1 MKPELKGYTIE
12 ESLHVGASTA
22 IYRGTRQ
29 DGLPVIIKI
38 LGAVHPSLE
47 DISQLKNEY
56 EIAQIL
62 DIEGIVKPLDLL
74 NYGHG
79 LALILEDIGGES
91 LKKYVE
97 DGYLEIR
104 EFLEIAIQLAT
115 ALGEIHDRRIIHKD
129 VKLEN
134 IIINPQNKQV
144 KIADFSI
151 ASRLEEEKTSYI
163 NPNQME
169 GTLAYMSPEQ
179 TGRMNRSIDY
189 RSDYYSLGVSFY
201 EILTG
206 RLPFIAEDPLELVH
220 SHIAKNPPSLR
231 AINPEIPA
239 AIEAIVIKLMAK
251 TAEERYQSAVGLKL
265 DLETCYQK
273 WLSGVS
279 LEGLIPGMGDR
290 AGLMLIPQQL
300 YGRQK
305 EVALLMATFNRV
317 SNGASEIMLVSG
329 YSGIGKT
336 SLVNEVHKPIVKSR
350 GYFIAGKFDQY
361 KRNIPYSALIQAFG
375 ELIQQLLSE
384 SEAAIHN
391 WQEKIAAVVGENGRV
406 ITDVIPEVEFIIGP
420 QPEIPQLGPTES
432 QNRFN
437 RVFQKFVGVFTAPEH
452 PLVVF
457 LDDLQWADTA
467 SLKLIQLL
475 VTDIES
481 KYLLL
486 IGAYRDNEVSPTHP
500 LIQTLGKIQDQGG
513 TVENVLL
520 GPLQL
525 EHAQELIADTVPPS
539 NHNQNSGWSEKIAAF
554 AELLFNK
561 TQGNPFFLT
570 QLLKTLYQEKLVQY
584 DFQAGEW
591 QWDISEIQ
599 AVGIT
604 DYNVVELIAR
614 NMQKLAAATQEV
626 LKLGACLGNQF
637 NLETLAVVHQKSPS
651 VTAGDLWEALQAG
664 LILPLSNAYKI
675 PMLVGEYEA
684 NRQLSDNSRTIAYRF
699 LHDRVQQA
707 AYTLIPEAAKQTTHL
722 HIGQLLLENTN
733 PDEREENIFAL
744 VNQLNYGIDIITEP
758 EEKTQLAQLNLIAG
772 KKAKAA
778 AAHEA
783 AVRYLNV
790 GLTLLSPDSWDND
803 YHLTLALYTE
813 AAEAYYCNANF
824 EGAQQQ
830 AEVILEKATS
840 ELDRVKVYEL
850 KMEMFTAQHQILAAI
865 DTGMQAL
872 SILGVS
878 LDNDSSAIN
887 PKLKLPS
894 LDELEN
900 WPEMTDPHK
909 LATMRVLLS
918 LFPPVLQAKPEM
930 LLPVTLAQIN
940 LSLQYGNSSVTA
952 LSYAFYGMLL
962 CGPIGDIELGY
973 HSAQIAI
980 KLLDIFNAN
989 NLKAPVFNM
998 IYAFITPW
1006 KSHIKENLQ
1015 PLQEGMQSGL
1025 ESGDLVYASYCI
1037 LNYCTYLFVV
1047 ENRLDGAIEKQKP
1060 YISLL
1065 LQLKN
1070 DLSTYTTKIWMQ
1082 ANLNL
1087 QGVTEHH
1094 TDLIGEIFDEKVIA
1108 PKLQEANDG
1117 WSLFSLYL
1125 AKGILCCIFKD
1136 HAAAVANTFKSRE
1149 YVASVGGFMH
1159 AATQKFYHSL
1169 AMLAQY
1175 NAATPSQQE
1184 EYLELV
1190 AANQEQMKIWA
1201 HHAPMNFQ
1209 HQYDLVEA
1217 EKARI
1222 LGEITAAIALYDKA
1236 IAGAHDNGYIHYE
1249 ALANEKAGEFYRAWG
1264 REKIAKIYIT
1274 DAYYCYAK
1282 WGATAKVQ
1290 DLEAE
1295 YPYLITL
1302 ATPTATPNLD
1312 IHKTTHTTTGSATV
1326 LDLATA
1332 LKAGQAISGEIE
1344 LDKLLAKLM
1353 QILIEN
1359 AGAQSGCL
1367 LLTDK
1372 DSLGLAAVGAID
1384 KTPTIYLPL
1393 LTLDTSSNLPA
1404 TVINY
1409 VRRTRTPLVLNH
1421 ASNEGMFAEDP
1432 YIQSQQ
1438 VKSLLCT
1445 PIVKGGKLVGILYLE
1460 NNLTVGAF
1468 TPDRLELLRLLSSQA
1483 AISLELARSV
1493 SEVQSTLAYLKAIIN
1508 NIADGLVVTDAA
1520 GNITQHN
1527 PALVKMFGLS
1537 FPTITG
1543 GKCSEVVSPQIGE
1556 LLYQTSQ
1563 HPQEVL
1569 SAEVELAQGRIG
1581 AAVATAIMPEAGEGT
1596 LGSVTI
1602 IRDIT
1607 AEKEIDRMKT
1617 DFISTVSHELRTPL
1631 TSVVGFAKI
1640 IHKKLTDKV
1649 MPALSEDDK
1658 KTHKALEQVRDN
1670 IQIIISEGERLTA
1683 LINDVLDIAK
1693 MEAGKIEWHFQPMA
1707 VGELIDRAAA
1717 ATSSIRDAAGLQLS
1731 LDVAPNLPEVEA
1743 DKDRLLQVLINLI
1756 SNAVKF
1762 TPAGSIT
1769 LKAFHTNREI
1779 IFSVIDTGVGIAPAD
1794 QEKVFEKFKQVG
1806 DTMTD
1811 KPKGTGLG
1819 LPICKQIVEHHGGR
1833 IWVESEPGK
1842 GSNFSFAIPLK
1853 GVANG
1858 GTVTFNL
1865 DTLVRQLKQSIPP
1878 EPEAT
1883 ATTNA
1888 KTILVVDDEAHIRS
1902 LLRQELESQ
1911 GYAVQEAANGMDAI
1925 TLVKR
1930 EKPDLIILD
1939 VMMPAINGFDVAAV
1953 LKNDP
1958 TTMDIP
1964 IIILSIVEDQ
1974 TRSYRL
1980 GIDRYLTKPI
1990 HTEKLLSD
1998 IESLLSQGSSK
2009 KKVLVMDEDVDAVK
2023 ALVEV
2028 LEAKGYVVV
2037 EATDGP
2043 ECIQK
2048 AIELKPD
2055 LIVLDSVLS
2064 RQYDIIKTLR
2074 FEKGLEN
2081 VFFVLLS

>member
-1 MKPELKGYTIE
+1 MKPELKGYTIKE
-12 ESLHVGASTA
+12 TLHVGASTA
-22 IYRGTRQ
+22 IYRGQRQ
-29 DGLPVIIKI
+29 DGLPVIIKL
-38 LGAVHPSLE
+38 LGAVYPSLE
-47 DISQLKNEY
+47 DISQLRNEY
-56 EIAQIL
+56 EIGKSL
-62 DIEGIVKPLDLL
+62 ELEGIVKPLELL

-79 LALILEDIGGES
+79 LALILEDVGGES
-91 LKKYVE
+91 LKKYVQE
-97 DGYLEIR
+97 HDVGIG

-115 ALGEIHDRRIIHKD
+115 ALGKIHELRIIHKD
-129 VKLEN
+129 IKPEN
-134 IIINPQNKQV
+134 IIINPQSRQL

-151 ASRLEEEKTSYI
+151 ASRLEEEKSSYT

-169 GTLAYMSPEQ
+169 GTISYMSPEQ

-206 RLPFIAEDPLELVH
+206 RLPFISEDPLELVH
-220 SHIAKNPPSLR
+220 SHIAKKPPSLR
-231 AINPEIPA
+231 EINPEIPA
-239 AIEAIVIKLMAK
+239 AIEAIVMKLMAK
-251 TAEERYQSAVGLKL
+251 TAEERYQSALGVKL

-290 AGLMLIPQQL
+290 AGQLLIPQQL
-300 YGRQK
+300 YGRQP
-305 EVALLMATFNRV
+305 EVAQLMATFNRV
-317 SNGASEIMLVSG
+317 SKGASEIMLVSG

-375 ELIQQLLSE
+375 ELIQQLLAE
-384 SEAAIHN
+384 SEASIQN
-391 WQEKIAAVVGENGRV
+391 WREKIAAVVGENGRV

-420 QPEIPQLGPTES
+420 PPEIPQLGPTES

-437 RVFQKFVGVFTAPEH
+437 RVFQKFVGVFTAQEH

-467 SLKLIQLL
+467 SLKLIELL

-500 LIQTLGKIQDQGG
+500 LIQTIGQIQDQGEI
-513 TVENVLL
+513 VETVLL

-525 EHAQELIADTVPPS
+525 EHAQELIADTLPAS
-539 NHNQNSGWSEKIAAF
+539 HHNQNSGWPEKIAAF

-614 NMQKLAAATQEV
+614 NMQKMGEATQEV
-626 LKLGACLGNQF
+626 LQLGACLGNQF
-637 NLETLAVVHQKSPS
+637 NLETLAIVHQKSPS
-651 VTAGDLWEALQAG
+651 ATAADLWEALQAG

-675 PMLVGEYEA
+675 PMLLREYETT
-684 NRQLSDNSRTIAYRF
+684 RQLTDNSRTIAYRF

-707 AYTLIPEAAKQTTHL
+707 AYSLIPEAAKQTTHL
-722 HIGQLLLENTN
+722 HIGQLLLQNTN

-790 GLTLLSPDSWDND
+790 GLALLSPDSWVTD
-803 YHLTLALYTE
+803 YNLTLTLYTE
-813 AAEAYYCNANF
+813 AAEAEYCNANF

-830 AEVILEKATS
+830 AEVILAKATS
-840 ELDRVKVYEL
+840 DLDRVKVYEL
-850 KMEMFTAQHQILAAI
+850 KMEMFTSGQQNLAAI

-872 SILGVS
+872 QMLGVS
-878 LDNDSSAIN
+878 LH
-887 PKLKLPS
+887 PGMQLQKLPS
-894 LDELEN
+894 LDELDN
-900 WPEMTDPHK
+900 CPEMTDPHK
-909 LATMRVLLS
+909 LATMRVLMNLLS
-918 LFPPVLQAKPEM
+918 PVMMAKPEM
-930 LLPVTLAQIN
+930 LLQVILTQVN
-940 LSLQYGNSSVTA
+940 LCLESGHSAIAA
-952 LSYAFYGMLL
+952 LSYSWYGMLL
-962 CGPIGDIELGY
+962 CGSLGQIELGY
-973 HSAQIAI
+973 HAGQLSL
-980 KLLDIFNAN
+980 KLLDKFNATS
-989 NLKAPVFNM
+989 LKCRSYNM

-1015 PLQEGMQSGL
+1015 PLQEGIHSGL
-1025 ESGDLVYASYCI
+1025 ETGDLIYASYSI
-1037 LNYCTYLFVV
+1037 VNYCTYLFLL
-1047 ENRLDGAIEKQKP
+1047 ENRLETTLQKQKS
-1060 YISLL
+1060 YINLL

-1070 DLSTYTTKIWMQ
+1070 NLSNATNKIWMQ

-1087 QGVTEHH
+1087 QGVNHH
-1094 TDLIGEIFDEKVIA
+1094 QTDLIGDMFDETAIL
-1108 PKLQEANDG
+1108 PKLHAANDG

-1125 AKGILCCIFKD
+1125 AKSILCCTFKD
-1136 HAAAVANTFKSRE
+1136 VAGAITNISKSRE
-1149 YVASVGGFMH
+1149 YVASVGGFPH

-1169 AMLAQY
+1169 AMLAHY
-1175 NAATPSQQE
+1175 HSVTPSEQE
-1184 EYLELV
+1184 QYLQLV
-1190 AANQEQMKIWA
+1190 ATNQEQMKIWA
-1201 HHAPMNFQ
+1201 THAPMNFQ
-1209 HQYDLVEA
+1209 HMYDLVEA
-1217 EKARI
+1217 EKGRV
-1222 LGEITAAIALYDKA
+1222 LGEITAAMELYDKA
-1236 IAGAHDNGYIHYE
+1236 IAGAYENGYIHYE
-1249 ALANEKAGEFYRAWG
+1249 ALANEKAGEFYLAWG
-1264 REKIAKIYIT
+1264 REKIAKTYIT

-1282 WGATAKVQ
+1282 WGAAAKVQ

-1295 YPYLITL
+1295 YPYLI
-1302 ATPTATPNLD
+1302 AIASPTVTPNID
-1312 IHKTTHTTTGSATV
+1312 IHKTTHTTAGTATV

-1332 LKAGQAISGEIE
+1332 LKAGQAISAEIE
-1344 LDKLLAKLM
+1344 LDKLLAKL
-1353 QILIEN
+1353 IHTLIEN
-1359 AGAQSGCL
+1359 AGAQSGSL
-1367 LLTDK
+1367 LLADK
-1372 DSLGLAAVGAID
+1372 DNLGLAAVGAID
-1384 KTPTIYLPL
+1384 KIPTIYLPL
-1393 LTLDTSSNLPA
+1393 LSLDASLDLLPA

-1409 VRRTRTPLVLNH
+1409 VRRTRTPLVLNR
-1421 ASNEGMFAEDP
+1421 ASSEGMFAEDP
-1432 YIQSQQ
+1432 YIQRQQ

-1445 PIVKGGKLVGILYLE
+1445 PIIKGGKLVGILYLE
-1460 NNLTVGAF
+1460 NNLAVGAF
-1468 TPDRLELLRLLSSQA
+1468 TPDRLELLRMLSAQA

-1508 NIADGLVVTDAA
+1508 NIADGLVVTDAG

-1527 PALVKMFGLS
+1527 PALIKMFGLS
-1537 FPTITG
+1537 SPTITG
-1543 GKCSEVVSPQIGE
+1543 SKCSEVVSPQIGE
-1556 LLYQTSQ
+1556 LLYQTS
-1563 HPQEVL
+1563 HNPQEVL
-1569 SAEVELAQGRIG
+1569 SAEVELTQGRIG
-1581 AAVATAIMPEAGEGT
+1581 SAVATAIMPEAGEGT

-1649 MPALSEDDK
+1649 MPAFTEGDK
-1658 KTHKALEQVRDN
+1658 KTRKALEQVGDN

-1693 MEAGKIEWHFQPMA
+1693 MEAGKIEWHFQPLA
-1707 VGELIDRAAA
+1707 VGELMERAAV

-1769 LKAFHTNREI
+1769 LKAFQTPGEI
-1779 IFSVIDTGVGIAPAD
+1779 IFSVIDTGVGIAPDD

-1833 IWVESEPGK
+1833 IWVESEPKK
-1842 GSNFSFAIPLK
+1842 GSNFSFALPIK
-1853 GVANG
+1853 DSSTG
-1858 GTVTFNL
+1858 GAVTFNI
-1865 DTLVRQLKQSIPP
+1865 DTLVQQLKQSIPP
-1878 EPEAT
+1878 TPEAA
-1883 ATTNA
+1883 ATTTA

-1911 GYAVQEAANGMDAI
+1911 GYVVREAANGMDAI
-1925 TLVKR
+1925 TQVKSQ
-1930 EKPDLIILD
+1930 KPDLIILD

-1958 TTMDIP
+1958 TTMTIP
-1964 IIILSIVEDQ
+1964 IIILSIVADES
-1974 TRSYRL
+1974 RGYRL

-1990 HTEKLLSD
+1990 NTETLLSD
-1998 IESLLSQGSSK
+1998 IELLLSQGGSK
-2009 KKVLVMDEDVDAVK
+2009 KKVLVVDEDVNAVK
-2023 ALVEV
+2023 TLVEV
-2028 LEAKGYVVV
+2028 LEAKGYGVV
-2037 EATDGP
+2037 EAADGS

-2055 LIVLDSVLS
+2055 LIILDSVLS
-2064 RQYDIIKTLR
+2064 RQYDIVKTLR

>member
-1 MKPELKGYTIE
+1 MITELKGYHIQD
-12 ESLHVGASTA
+12 SLHVGTSTA
-22 IYRGTRQ
+22 IYRGQGQ
-29 DGLPVIIKI
+29 DGRQVIIKL
-38 LGAVHPSLE
+38 LGAAHPSLE
-47 DISQLKNEY
+47 DISQLRNEY
-56 EIAQIL
+56 EIGKIL
-62 DIEGIVKPLDLL
+62 EIEGIVNPLELL

-91 LKKYVE
+91 LKKYVQ
-97 DGYLEIR
+97 GRTLGIG
-104 EFLEIAIQLAT
+104 EFLEIAIKLAT
-115 ALGEIHDRRIIHKD
+115 ALGDIHSRRVIHKD
-129 VKLEN
+129 IKLEN
-134 IIINPQNKQV
+134 IIINPKTRQV

-151 ASRLEEEKTSYI
+151 ASRLEEEKSSYI

-179 TGRMNRSIDY
+179 TGRMNRFIDY

-239 AIEAIVIKLMAK
+239 AIEAIVMKLMAK

-273 WLSGVS
+273 WVGEEREFELV
-279 LEGLIPGMGDR
+279 PGQGDR
-290 AGLMLIPQQL
+290 AGQLLIPQQL

-375 ELIQQLLSE
+375 ELIQQLLAE
-384 SEAAIHN
+384 SEAAIQN

-437 RVFQKFVGVFTAPEH
+437 RVFQKFVGVFTAQEH

-467 SLKLIQLL
+467 SLKLIELL
-475 VTDIES
+475 VTAPES

-584 DFQAGEW
+584 NFQAGEW

-637 NLETLAVVHQKSPS
+637 NLETLAIVHEKSAS
-651 VTAGDLWEALQAG
+651 ATAADLWEALQAG

-675 PMLVGEYEA
+675 PMLVGEHGTS
-684 NRQLSDNSRTIAYRF
+684 RQLSDNSRTIAYRF

-707 AYTLIPEAAKQTTHL
+707 AYTLIPEAEKKSTHL
-722 HIGQLLLENTN
+722 HIGQLLLQNTN

-744 VNQLNYGIDIITEP
+744 VNQLNYGIDIITAT

-778 AAHEA
+778 AAYEA
-783 AVRYLNV
+783 AVRYFNV
-790 GLTLLSPDSWDND
+790 GLALLSPDSWVSD
-803 YHLTLALYTE
+803 YDLTLELYTK
-813 AAEAYYCNANF
+813 AAEAEYCNANF

-830 AEVILEKATS
+830 AEVILAKATS
-840 ELDRVKVYEL
+840 DLDRVKVYEL

-872 SILGVS
+872 QMLGVS
-878 LDNDSSAIN
+878 LQQGMQ
-887 PKLKLPS
+887 LHKLPS
-894 LDELEN
+894 LDELDN
-900 WPEMTDPHK
+900 CPEMTDPDK
-909 LATMRVLLS
+909 LATMRVLMNLLS
-918 LFPPVLQAKPEM
+918 PVMMAKPEI
-930 LLPVTLAQIN
+930 LLQVILTQVN
-940 LSLQYGNSSVTA
+940 LCLESGHSAIAA
-952 LSYAFYGMLL
+952 LSYSWYGMLL
-962 CGPIGDIELGY
+962 CGSLGQIELGY
-973 HSAQIAI
+973 HAGQLAL
-980 KLLDIFNAN
+980 KLLDKFNATS
-989 NLKAPVFNM
+989 LKCRSYNM

-1025 ESGDLVYASYCI
+1025 ETGDLMYASYCI

-1047 ENRLDGAIEKQKP
+1047 ENRLASALEKQTA
-1060 YISLL
+1060 YINLL

-1070 DLSTYTTKIWMQ
+1070 DISTYTTKIWMQ

-1087 QGVTEHH
+1087 QGVNHH
-1094 TDLIGEIFDEKVIA
+1094 QTDLIGDMFDETAILPNLEA
-1108 PKLQEANDG
+1108 ANDG

-1125 AKGILCCIFKD
+1125 AKGILCCTFKD
-1136 HAAAVANTFKSRE
+1136 VAGAIANTFKSRE
-1149 YVASVGGFMH
+1149 YVASVGGFPH

-1169 AMLAQY
+1169 AMLAHY
-1175 NAATPSQQE
+1175 HAAEPSQQE
-1184 EYLELV
+1184 EYLQLV

-1201 HHAPMNFQ
+1201 YHAPMNFQ
-1209 HQYDLVEA
+1209 HMYDLVEA

-1222 LGEITAAIALYDKA
+1222 LGEYVQAIELYDKA
-1236 IAGAHDNGYIHYE
+1236 IAGARDNGYIHYE
-1249 ALANEKAGEFYRAWG
+1249 ALATEKAGEFYLAWG
-1264 REKIAKIYIT
+1264 REKIAKTYIT

-1282 WGATAKVQ
+1282 WGAAAKVQ

-1295 YPYLITL
+1295 YPYLIPI
-1302 ATPTATPNLD
+1302 ATPTPSID
-1312 IHKTTHTTTGSATV
+1312 IHKTTHTTAGTATV
-1326 LDLATA
+1326 LDLSTA

-1344 LDKLLAKLM
+1344 LEKLLAKLM

-1359 AGAQSGCL
+1359 AGAQTGSLFLMDQG
-1367 LLTDK
+1367 
-1372 DSLGLAAVGAID
+1372 SLGLAAVGATD
-1384 KTPTIYLPL
+1384 KTPTVYWPL
-1393 LTLDTSSNLPA
+1393 LTLDASLDLPT

-1409 VRRTRTPLVLNH
+1409 VRRTRIPLVLNH
-1421 ASNEGMFAEDP
+1421 ASSEGMFAEDP
-1432 YIQSQQ
+1432 YIRSHQ
-1438 VKSLLCT
+1438 VKSLLCS

-1460 NNLTVGAF
+1460 NNLAIGAF
-1468 TPDRLELLRLLSSQA
+1468 TPARLELLRLLSSQA

-1537 FPTITG
+1537 SPTITG

-1563 HPQEVL
+1563 NPQEVL
-1569 SAEVELAQGRIG
+1569 SAEVELVQGRIG

-1649 MPALSEDDK
+1649 MPAFTEGDK
-1658 KTHKALEQVRDN
+1658 KTRKALEQVGDN

-1693 MEAGKIEWHFQPMA
+1693 MEAGKIEWHFQPVVA
-1707 VGELIDRAAA
+1707 GELIERAAA
-1717 ATSSIRDAAGLQLS
+1717 ATSSLRDAAGLQLH
-1731 LDVAPNLPEVEA
+1731 LEIAPDLPEIEA
-1743 DKDRLLQVLINLI
+1743 DKDRMLQVLINLI

-1769 LKAFHTNREI
+1769 LKAFQTTGEI
-1779 IFSVIDTGVGIAPAD
+1779 IFSVIDTGVGIAPDD

-1833 IWVESEPGK
+1833 IWVESDRGK
-1842 GSNFSFAIPLK
+1842 GSNFSFAIPIK
-1853 GVANG
+1853 GATIGAG
-1858 GTVTFNL
+1858 GTFNI
-1865 DTLVRQLKQSIPP
+1865 DTLVQQLRQSISPT
-1878 EPEAT
+1878 PEAA
-1883 ATTNA
+1883 ATTTA
-1888 KTILVVDDEAHIRS
+1888 KTILVVDDEVNIRS

-1911 GYAVQEAANGMDAI
+1911 GYIVREAANGMDAI
-1925 TLVKR
+1925 TQVKA

-1953 LKNDP
+1953 LRNDP
-1958 TTMDIP
+1958 TTMNIP
-1964 IIILSIVEDQ
+1964 IIILSIVQDQ
-1974 TRSYRL
+1974 SRGYRL

-1990 HTEKLLSD
+1990 NTETLLSD
-1998 IESLLSQGSSK
+1998 IELLLSQGGSK
-2009 KKVLVMDEDVDAVK
+2009 KKVLVVDEDVNAVK
-2023 ALVEV
+2023 TLVEV
-2028 LEAKGYVVV
+2028 LEAKGYAVV
-2037 EATDGP
+2037 EAVDGP

-2048 AIELKPD
+2048 AIEMQPD
-2055 LIVLDSVLS
+2055 LIILDSVLS
-2064 RQYDIIKTLR
+2064 RQYDIVKTLR

-2081 VFFVLLS
+2081 LFFVLLS

>member
-1 MKPELKGYTIE
+1 MRPELPGYTID

-22 IYRGTRQ
+22 IYRGQGQEGRQ
-29 DGLPVIIKI
+29 VIIKL

-56 EIAQIL
+56 EIGKIL
-62 DIEGIVKPLDLL
+62 GDTEGIVQPLELL

-91 LKKYVE
+91 LKKYVQE
-97 DGYLEIR
+97 RHLGIG
-104 EFLEIAIQLAT
+104 EFLELAIQLAT
-115 ALGEIHDRRIIHKD
+115 ALGEIHARRVIHKD
-129 VKLEN
+129 IKPEN
-134 IIINPQNKQV
+134 IIINPKRRQV

-151 ASRLEEEKTSYI
+151 ASRLEEEKSSYI
-163 NPNQME
+163 DTNQME

-206 RLPFIAEDPLELVH
+206 QLPFTADEPLELVH
-220 SHIAKNPPSLR
+220 SHIAKNPHPLR
-231 AINPEIPA
+231 QINPEIPA
-239 AIEAIVIKLMAK
+239 AIESIVMKLMAK

-265 DLETCYQK
+265 DLETCYHK
-273 WLSGVS
+273 WVSGERDFEMV
-279 LEGLIPGMGDR
+279 PGRGDR
-290 AGLMLIPQQL
+290 ARQLLIPQQL
-300 YGRQK
+300 YGRQR
-305 EVALLMATFNRV
+305 EVEQLMATFNRV
-317 SNGASEIMLVSG
+317 SNGEKEIMLVSG

-384 SEAAIHN
+384 SEASIQN
-391 WQEKIAAVVGENGRV
+391 WQEKIAAVIGENGRV

-437 RVFQKFVGVFTAPEH
+437 RLFQKFVGVFTAKEH

-467 SLKLIQLL
+467 SLKLIELL

-486 IGAYRDNEVSPTHP
+486 IGAYRDNEVSPTHT
-500 LIQTLGKIQDQGG
+500 LMQTISKIQAQGG

-525 EHAQELIADTVPPS
+525 EHAQELIADTLPAS
-539 NHNQNSGWSEKIAAF
+539 HHNQNSGWPEKIAAF

-570 QLLKTLYQEKLVQY
+570 QLLKTLYQEKLLQY
-584 DFQAGEW
+584 DFPSGEW

-614 NMQKLAAATQEV
+614 NMQKLAAETQKV
-626 LKLGACLGNQF
+626 LTLGACLGNQF
-637 NLETLAVVHQKSPS
+637 NLETLAIVHQKSPS
-651 VTAGDLWEALQAG
+651 ATAGDLWEALQAG

-675 PMLVGEYEA
+675 PMLVREHETS
-684 NRQLSDNSRTIAYRF
+684 RQLSDNSRTIAYRF

-707 AYTLIPEAAKQTTHL
+707 AYTLIPEAEKQPTHL
-722 HIGQLLLENTN
+722 HIGQLLLQNTN
-733 PDEREENIFAL
+733 PGEREENIFAL
-744 VNQLNYGIDIITEP
+744 VNQLNYGIDIITDIA
-758 EEKTQLAQLNLIAG
+758 EKTQLAQLNLIAG

-790 GLTLLSPDSWDND
+790 GLALLSPDSWVSD

-830 AEVILEKATS
+830 AEVILAKATS

-850 KMEMFTAQHQILAAI
+850 KMEMFTAQNQLLAAI

-872 SILGVS
+872 QMLGVS
-878 LDNDSSAIN
+878 LQQGMQ
-887 PKLKLPS
+887 LHKLPS
-894 LDELEN
+894 LDELDN
-900 WPEMTDPHK
+900 CPEMTDPYK
-909 LATMRVLLS
+909 LATMRVLMNL
-918 LFPPVLQAKPEM
+918 LAPVLVAKPEM
-930 LLPVTLAQIN
+930 VFQVILTQVN
-940 LSLQYGNSSVTA
+940 LCLESGHSAIAA
-952 LSYAFYGMLL
+952 LSYSWYGMLL
-962 CGPIGDIELGY
+962 CGSLGQIELGY
-973 HSAQIAI
+973 HAGQLAL
-980 KLLDIFNAN
+980 KLLEKFNAN
-989 NLKAPVFNM
+989 SLKSRVYNLVSLIM
-998 IYAFITPW
+998 PW
-1006 KSHIKENLQ
+1006 KKHIKETLPLLQ
-1015 PLQEGMQSGL
+1015 DGIQSGL
-1025 ESGDLVYASYCI
+1025 ESGDLIYTSYCT

-1047 ENRLDGAIEKQKP
+1047 ENRLVTALQKQKT
-1060 YISLL
+1060 YINLL
-1065 LQLKN
+1065 WQLKN
-1070 DLSTYTTKIWMQ
+1070 DLSTYTTQIWMQ

-1087 QGVTEHH
+1087 QGLASYKS
-1094 TDLIGEIFDEKVIA
+1094 DLIGDMFDETAIL
-1108 PKLQEANDG
+1108 PKLQAANDG

-1125 AKGILCCIFKD
+1125 TKGILRYIFKD
-1136 HAAAVANTFKSRE
+1136 VAGAIANISQSNQ
-1149 YVASVGGFMH
+1149 YAASVDGFMH

-1169 AMLAQY
+1169 AMLAHY
-1175 NAATPSQQE
+1175 HTATPSQQE
-1184 EYLELV
+1184 EYLQLV

-1201 HHAPMNFQ
+1201 NHAPMNFQ
-1209 HQYDLVEA
+1209 HMYDLVEA
-1217 EKARI
+1217 QKARI
-1222 LGEITAAIALYDKA
+1222 LGEYLKAMELYDKA
-1236 IAGAHDNGYIHYE
+1236 IAGAHENGYIHYE
-1249 ALANEKAGEFYRAWG
+1249 ALATEKAGEFYLAWG
-1264 REKIAKIYIT
+1264 REKIAKTYIT

-1295 YPYLITL
+1295 YPYLIPI
-1302 ATPTATPNLD
+1302 ATPTATPSSGID

-1353 QILIEN
+1353 QIVIEN
-1359 AGAQSGCL
+1359 AGAQTGSL

-1384 KTPTIYLPL
+1384 KTPTVYLPL
-1393 LTLDTSSNLPA
+1393 LTLNPSLGLPT

-1409 VRRTRTPLVLNH
+1409 VRRTRIPLVLNH
-1421 ASNEGMFAEDP
+1421 ASSEGMFAEDP
-1432 YIQSQQ
+1432 YIHRQQ
-1438 VKSLLCT
+1438 VKSLLCS
-1445 PIVKGGKLVGILYLE
+1445 PILKGGKLVGILYLE
-1460 NNLTVGAF
+1460 NNLAVGAF
-1468 TPDRLELLRLLSSQA
+1468 TPARLELLRMLSAQA

-1493 SEVQSTLAYLKAIIN
+1493 SEVQSTLAYLKAIIS
-1508 NIADGLVVTDAA
+1508 NIADGLVVTDAG

-1537 FPTITG
+1537 SPTITG
-1543 GKCSEVVSPQIGE
+1543 GKCSEVVSPQIGD

-1563 HPQEVL
+1563 NPQEVL
-1569 SAEVELAQGRIG
+1569 SAEVELAEGRIG
-1581 AAVATAIMPEAGEGT
+1581 AAVATAIMPEVGEGT

-1640 IHKKLTDKV
+1640 IHKKLTEKV
-1649 MPALSEDDK
+1649 MPAFTEGDK
-1658 KTHKALEQVRDN
+1658 KTRKALEQVGDN

-1693 MEAGKIEWHFQPMA
+1693 MEAGKIEWHFLPVA
-1707 VGELIDRAAA
+1707 VRELVERAAV
-1717 ATSSIRDAAGLQLS
+1717 ATSSLRDAAGLQLN
-1731 LDVAPNLPEVEA
+1731 LEIAPDLPEVEA

-1762 TPAGSIT
+1762 TPAGRIT
-1769 LKAFHTNREI
+1769 LKAFSTPGQI
-1779 IFSVIDTGVGIAPAD
+1779 IFSVIDTGVGIAPDD

-1833 IWVESEPGK
+1833 IWVESDLGK

-1853 GVANG
+1853 GAPIPEG
-1858 GTVTFNL
+1858 VTFNI
-1865 DTLVRQLKQSIPP
+1865 DTLVRQLKQSISPT
-1878 EPEAT
+1878 PEA
-1883 ATTNA
+1883 AAANP
-1888 KTILVVDDEAHIRS
+1888 KTILVADDEAHIRS

-1911 GYAVQEAANGMDAI
+1911 GYIVREAENGMDAI
-1925 TLVKR
+1925 TQVKAA
-1930 EKPDLIILD
+1930 KPDLMILD

-1974 TRSYRL
+1974 SRGYRL
-1980 GIDRYLTKPI
+1980 GIDRYQTKPI
-1990 HTEKLLSD
+1990 NTETLLSD
-1998 IESLLSQGSSK
+1998 IELLLSQGGSK
-2009 KKVLVMDEDVDAVK
+2009 KKVLVVDEDVNAVK
-2023 ALVEV
+2023 TLVEV
-2028 LEAKGYVVV
+2028 LEAKGYAVV

-2048 AIELKPD
+2048 AVEIKPD
-2055 LIVLDSVLS
+2055 LIILDSVLS
-2064 RQYDIIKTLR
+2064 RQYDIVKTLR
-2074 FEKGLEN
+2074 FEKGMEN
-2081 VFFVLLS
+2081 LFFVLLA